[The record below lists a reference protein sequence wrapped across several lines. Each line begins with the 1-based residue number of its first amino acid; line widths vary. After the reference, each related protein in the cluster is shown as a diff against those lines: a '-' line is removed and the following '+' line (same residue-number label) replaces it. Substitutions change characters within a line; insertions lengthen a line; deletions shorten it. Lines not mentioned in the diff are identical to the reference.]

1 MLIVSVNSLL
11 RIVIYLRKKVS
22 RWLNFMV
29 ENTCQCQKLE
39 LLARVKAVMYYG
51 VEEIPVHPDILFKT
65 CNIMISD
72 IVGCK

>member
-1 MLIVSVNSLL
+1 
-11 RIVIYLRKKVS
+11 
-22 RWLNFMV
+22 MV